1 MVEGNT
7 VALRCE
13 LSNPGAAVKW
23 WRGEEMLRV
32 GEKYQMRTEGR
43 IAELLI
49 KNVNS
54 EDVSSYSC
62 TTGKEKTTA
71 EVKVKGTLYY
81 CKIRYCYSLVIAFLF
96 EIILKLNLN
105 TFFMVF
111 IALPVTFKEELQNE
125 VTKVG
130 GQAVLSCELSKPGT
144 QVDWRKGRI
153 ILKPNDKYEMKQE
166 GTFTKLVIHN
176 VEASDAGSYS
186 CKTKDSE
193 TTAELTVKGKA
204 YRLFAEAAWH
214 ILVVFGLLF
223 LGAIHVK
230 PRILRQLLS

>member
-7 VALRCE
+7 AALRCE
-13 LSNPGAAVKW
+13 LSKPGAAVKW

-81 CKIRYCYSLVIAFLF
+81 CKIRYCYTLVIAFLF
-96 EIILKLNLN
+96 QIILKLNLN
-105 TFFMVF
+105 TFCMVF
-111 IALPVTFKEELQNE
+111 IALPVTFKQELQNE
-125 VTKVG
+125 VTKEG
-130 GQAVLSCELSKPGT
+130 GQAVLSCELSKPST

-153 ILKPNDKYEMKQE
+153 ILKPNDKYEIKQE

-204 YRLFAEAAWH
+204 CRLFAEAAWH
-214 ILVVFGLLF
+214 ILVFFGLLF
-223 LGAIHVK
+223 FIIASCAMVFCFTVL
-230 PRILRQLLS
+230 